1 VIIAVIVV
9 MMMQTA
15 FVQIVHMVA
24 VRHRLMVT
32 MLGGLRA
39 MHVSCMLGAAVIRRA
54 SIGVLLGDLDPMF
67 LDGIALWMLEVTLS
81 QVVDVASVTNGRVAA
96 SGSVSMCH
104 S

>member
-1 VIIAVIVV
+1 VIIAVIAV
-9 MMMQTA
+9 MMMQSA
-15 FVQIVHMVA
+15 FVQIIHVVA
-24 VRHRLMVT
+24 VRHRLVVT

-39 MHVSCMLGAAVIRRA
+39 MHVSRMLRAAVIRRA

-67 LDGIALWMLEVTLS
+67 LDGIALWMLEVALS